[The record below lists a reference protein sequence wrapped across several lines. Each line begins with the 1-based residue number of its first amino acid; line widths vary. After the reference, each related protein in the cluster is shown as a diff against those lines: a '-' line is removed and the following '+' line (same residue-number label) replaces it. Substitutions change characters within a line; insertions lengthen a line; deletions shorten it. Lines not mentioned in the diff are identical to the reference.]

1 METLSLSV
9 KKKKKKIESL
19 KKKNKTKHN
28 SHSSQNGIPQGP
40 QWELVED
47 ISTLPKAREKCEWPS
62 PIGGRLNLIGWDE
75 VSGFPRLTKDNDEIW
90 NTTVIR

>member
-1 METLSLSV
+1 MENLSLSV
-9 KKKKKKIESL
+9 KKKKKKKIESL

-47 ISTLPKAREKCEWPS
+47 ISTLPKARENVSDPV
-62 PIGGRLNLIGWDE
+62 RLEEGWICLVE
-75 VSGFPRLTKDNDEIW
+75 MKYRVSQDSLKIMTRFETLQS
-90 NTTVIR
+90 